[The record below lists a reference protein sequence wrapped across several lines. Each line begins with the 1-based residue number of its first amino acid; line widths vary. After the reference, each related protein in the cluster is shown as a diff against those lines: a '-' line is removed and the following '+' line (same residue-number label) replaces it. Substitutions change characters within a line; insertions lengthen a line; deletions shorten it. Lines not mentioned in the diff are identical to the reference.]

1 MEKLLNTQTSK
12 APGHVDKNKGR
23 CLVLDRLVH
32 VRSFKEFF
40 TRLFFLKMEFRTLNS
55 FELLL
60 KNKARNTGI
69 LPQEGLSDIL

>member
-1 MEKLLNTQTSK
+1 MFGIGQAGSRKVFQRIFYT
-12 APGHVDKNKGR
+12 A
-23 CLVLDRLVH
+23 
-32 VRSFKEFF
+32 
-40 TRLFFLKMEFRTLNS
+40 FFLKMEFRTLNS